1 MKTKKL
7 SKRLGAIITMSCLS
21 VVAVALGAGLGFYL
35 HGMTA
40 KQGDHTAVVTGNND
54 ELLNTYGAVISDDE
68 SVDFTKLVDTNVFTC
83 SDIANISL
91 MLMKKKTNYMTQGKG
106 YAKGG
111 PVIQQIR
118 DTVIRDGDDYME
130 ESISASSMVKTASR
144 TFQGKDKKDDKGYVD
159 VYDGVPVDGDV
170 EKASYEK
177 KSTRYKPDAYF
188 KKYGRTLDTP
198 IIYIISDSTVNPS
211 ATTESGDPATSLTK
225 TKDGYTLEL
234 ELAANGSTT
243 NYQVQMIAISN
254 LSSIDFSFVHLTF
267 YLDSKLQL
275 IATESHEK
283 YTVTLKVLPVP
294 TTTEGRLT
302 TKYFCEGGYTIPE
315 LETPIT
321 YWGD

>member
-7 SKRLGAIITMSCLS
+7 SKRLGAVITMSCLS

-68 SVDFTKLVDTNVFTC
+68 SVDFTKLVDKKVFTY

-91 MLMKKKTNYMTQGKG
+91 MLLKKKTNYMTQGKG

-111 PVIQQIR
+111 PVTQQIR

-130 ESISASSMVKTASR
+130 ESISASSVVKTASR
-144 TFQGKDKKDDKGYVD
+144 TFQSKEGVD
-159 VYDGVPVDGDV
+159 VHDGHPVDGSV

-177 KSTRYKPDAYF
+177 KATHYKLDKYF
-188 KKYGRTLDTP
+188 SSYGRTLDTP
-198 IIYIISDSTVNPS
+198 IIYLISDSTVNPL
-211 ATTESGDPATSLTK
+211 ATTESGDSPTSLTK
-225 TKDGYTLEL
+225 TKGGYTLEL
-234 ELAANGSTT
+234 ELAPNGSTT

-254 LSSIDFSFVHLTF
+254 LSSVDFSFVHLTF

-275 IATESHEK
+275 LATESHEK
-283 YTVTLKVLPVP
+283 YTVTLRKLPVP
-294 TTTEGRLT
+294 TITEGRLT
-302 TKYFCEGGYTIPE
+302 TKYFCEGGYAIPE
-315 LETPIT
+315 LETPVT
-321 YWGD
+321 YWTGD